1 MCSYLKNRKQR
12 MQINNYFRSE
22 KKVIARVPQGSI
34 DGPLLFDL
42 FLNDLVL
49 FLPQYLL
56 NKCAGDNNLLRTE
69 HNLELAKIDLQTDFK
84 AITNWFFENYMI
96 LNSDKCHDMGI
107 GKSFAD
113 VPFIHNG
120 KKFKNC
126 KEETTLGV
134 IIENKITFDSHIN
147 KTCKKAGQKFSAI
160 S

>member
-1 MCSYLKNRKQR
+1 MKNRKQR

-56 NKCAGDNNLLRTE
+56 NKCAGDNNLLSTE

-84 AITNWFFENYMI
+84 EIANWFFEN
-96 LNSDKCHDMGI
+96 
-107 GKSFAD
+107 
-113 VPFIHNG
+113 
-120 KKFKNC
+120 
-126 KEETTLGV
+126 
-134 IIENKITFDSHIN
+134 
-147 KTCKKAGQKFSAI
+147 
-160 S
+160 